1 MACSFPA
8 LFKEKKKGFEHM
20 LVESSNLVTG
30 GTEAKISHL
39 AYDLIL
45 RKKYQNAN
53 SFPINKFAY
62 CFDIPMIN
70 ASFK

>member
-1 MACSFPA
+1 
-8 LFKEKKKGFEHM
+8 M